1 MWTKVEKETGTYTRI
16 DKTEPKGGQFKSPWF
31 FSWFKYFEGVVDFYH
46 KVNKE
51 IGTFEKIDKGE

>member
-1 MWTKVEKETGTYTRI
+1 MSWIKVDKEIGTYTRI

-31 FSWFKYFEGVVDFYH
+31 FSWFKEIVDFYY
-46 KVNKE
+46 KINKE